1 MFGQFTPYLTVFI
14 YLGILE
20 NITQKANI
28 CSFVSCL
35 QYLPTRATARL
46 RATLSLY
53 PSLLKSFKRI
63 PILFFH
69 SHTRHRL
76 PAIGQTKDNMR
87 DTNALEKDI
96 TTPLHSIKVNNK

>member
-20 NITQKANI
+20 NIALISALLFRVYNI
-28 CSFVSCL
+28 CL
-35 QYLPTRATARL
+35 REQQPDYELHYLYIPVYL
-46 RATLSLY
+46 N
-53 PSLLKSFKRI
+53 LLNVF
-63 PILFFH
+63 PYCFFH

-87 DTNALEKDI
+87 DTNTLEKDI
-96 TTPLHSIKVNNK
+96 TTPLHSIEVNNK